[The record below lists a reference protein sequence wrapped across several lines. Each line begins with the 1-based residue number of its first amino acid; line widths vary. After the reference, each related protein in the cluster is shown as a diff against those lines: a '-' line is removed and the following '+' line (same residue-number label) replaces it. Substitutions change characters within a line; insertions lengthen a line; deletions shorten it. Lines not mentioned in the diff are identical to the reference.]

1 MTSSEALLDLAMKM
15 PKAELHLHIEGT
27 FEPEQMFAIAQR
39 NQVALKYDSV
49 EALKTAYQFENLQD
63 FLDLYYQGMSVLLKE
78 QDFYDL
84 TMAYLKRV
92 HEDNVVHVEIF
103 FDPQGHLSR
112 GVSFETQIK
121 GIYGALKD
129 AERDFGISF
138 KLIMS
143 FLRHLD
149 EVSAFE
155 TLALAKPYLEMID
168 GVGLDSS
175 EVGHPP
181 VKFENVFR
189 ECKALGLLITAHAG
203 EEGPPEYVWQALDVI
218 GVDRIDH
225 GNRALEDEDLI
236 ATIKHKGLTLTVC
249 PLSNLKLCVVDTLEE
264 HPIRSMLRLG
274 LNATVNSDDPAYF
287 GGYMNDNYAALV
299 QETQLTKEE
308 LYRLACNAFE
318 GSWLDAS
325 IKKKHIKTI
334 TDLFQ
339 NVV

>member
-1 MTSSEALLDLAMKM
+1 MTSTEALLELAMKM

-27 FEPEQMFAIAQR
+27 FEPEQMFAMAQR

-49 EALKTAYQFENLQD
+49 ETLKAAYQFENLQD
-63 FLDLYYQGMSVLLKE
+63 FLDLYYQGMSVLLQE

-92 HEDNVVHVEIF
+92 HQDNVVHVEIF

-112 GVSFETQIK
+112 GVSFDTQIK

-129 AERDFGISF
+129 AERDMGISF

-149 EVSAFE
+149 EASAFE
-155 TLALAKPYLEMID
+155 TLELAKPYLNWID

-181 VKFENVFR
+181 SKFARVFAA
-189 ECKALGLLITAHAG
+189 CKALDLPVTAHAG
-203 EEGPPEYVWQALDVI
+203 EEGPPEYVWEAIDMI

-225 GNRALEDEDLI
+225 GNRALEDTNLV

-249 PLSNLKLCVVDTLEE
+249 PLSNLKLCVVDSLVD

-287 GGYMNDNYAALV
+287 GGYMNDNFKALIT
-299 QETQLTKEE
+299 ESGISKDE

-318 GSWLDAS
+318 GSWLDRDS
-325 IKKKHIKTI
+325 KLRHLNTLKT
-334 TDLFQ
+334 LF
-339 NVV
+339 VA

>member
-1 MTSSEALLDLAMKM
+1 MTSSEALLDLAIRM

-92 HEDNVVHVEIF
+92 NEDNVVHVEIF

-121 GIYGALKD
+121 GIHGALKD

-189 ECKALGLLITAHAG
+189 ECKALGLLVTAHAG

-225 GNRALEDEDLI
+225 GNRALEDDDLV
-236 ATIKHKGLTLTVC
+236 AQIKHKGLTLTVC
-249 PLSNLKLCVVDTLEE
+249 PLSNLKLCVVDTLKD

-287 GGYMNDNYAALV
+287 GGYMNDNFSALV

-325 IKKKHIKTI
+325 EKQQHITTIKT
-334 TDLFQ
+334 LFQ
-339 NVV
+339 Q